1 MSAPAERRI
10 RRRPLPERAPALPA
24 GLHPVL
30 RRVYAARHVAQGGE
44 LDYGLAGLPDPAALD
59 GSGEAARQL
68 AGVLTGGGRILVV
81 GDFDADGA
89 TSCAVVLRALRAM
102 GASDVDYLV
111 PNRFEFGY
119 GLTPELVAV
128 ARERRP
134 DLILTVDNGVS
145 SVSGVAAAAAAGIPV
160 VVTDHHL
167 PGDRLPAAAALVN
180 PNLPGAAFPGRHLAG
195 VGVAFYVMLALRAHL
210 RAEGW
215 FGAGRPEPPLAD
227 LLDLVALGTVADVV
241 PLDHLNRTLVA
252 QGLRR
257 IRAGRGSPGVVA
269 LLAAAGRD
277 PARTVAADLGFAVAP
292 RLNAAGR
299 LEDMGLGIEC
309 LLSADAATGEQRA
322 RRLDALNRERRRI
335 EHDMR
340 EAALAGLEADA
351 LAGDG
356 EVGPAL
362 CLLRDDWHQGVVG
375 IVAARVKERFHR
387 PVIAFAPSDAG
398 LIKGSARSIPGLHIR
413 DLLEELDTET
423 DGRLIHRFGGH
434 AMAAGLTLGR
444 ADFDVFR
451 ERFTALAAA
460 RLDPEALTD
469 VLYTDGALAPAEF
482 ELGLARA
489 LRGGGPW
496 GAEFPEPCFDGTFR
510 VRDRRIVGGHHL
522 RLVLSPLDD
531 ERLRLPAIAFNA
543 LARGWDR
550 LGDAVRAVYR
560 LDVNPYQGE
569 ESLQLIVSHLEPW
582 PA

>member
-1 MSAPAERRI
+1 MSIPTARRI
-10 RRRPLPERAPALPA
+10 CRRPLPGREPALPG

-30 RRVYAARHVAQGGE
+30 RRVYAARHIAQGSE
-44 LDYGLAGLPDPAALD
+44 LDYGLAGLPDPAALG

-102 GASDVDYLV
+102 GARDVGYLV

-134 DLILTVDNGVS
+134 DLILTVDSGVS

-195 VGVAFYVMLALRAHL
+195 VGVAFYVMLALRARL

-215 FGAGRPEPPLAD
+215 FDADRPEPPLAD

-257 IRAGRGSPGVVA
+257 IRAGRGSAGLVA

-277 PARTVAADLGFAVAP
+277 PARAVAADLAFAVAP

-335 EHDMR
+335 ERDMR

-375 IVAARVKERFHR
+375 IVAARVKEQFHR

-444 ADFDVFR
+444 ADFDAFR
-451 ERFTALAAA
+451 ERFTARVAA

-469 VLYTDGALAPAEF
+469 VLYTDGPLAPAEF
-482 ELGLARA
+482 ELDLAHA

-496 GAEFPEPCFDGTFR
+496 GAGFPEPCFDGTFR
-510 VRDRRIVGGHHL
+510 VRDRRIVGGSHL

-543 LARGWDR
+543 LERGWDR
-550 LGDAVRAVYR
+550 IGDPARAVYR
-560 LDVNPYQGE
+560 LDVNSYRGQ
-569 ESLQLIVSHLEPW
+569 ESLQLIVSHIEPW